1 MQLVVLDVNGT
12 LFSLDPVARRLGE
25 VGLAGQLDVWFARIL
40 RDGFAAAAA
49 GGFAAFADLARHH
62 LQVLLESQ
70 GATSSDETV
79 EHVLGGFEQVVAHPD
94 VEPGLQ
100 RLAEAGVAVT
110 TMTNGTVD
118 ITRRFLSRAGLDPLV
133 GATHDVA
140 MAGQWKPAPR
150 AYRFVLDHHDV
161 DPRDAVMIAVHP
173 WDLQGAAAVGMAT
186 AWINRAGAH
195 FPDPFTAPD
204 VQGGSLV
211 EVVDALLA
219 RGA

>member
-12 LFSLDPVARRLGE
+12 LFSMDPIARRLSD
-25 VGLAGQLDVWFARIL
+25 VGLDGQLDVWFARIL

-62 LQVLLESQ
+62 LHVLLEAQ
-70 GATSSDETV
+70 GAEAPDETF

-100 RLAEAGVAVT
+100 RLADAGVAVA

-118 ITRRFLSRAGLDPLV
+118 ITRRFLDRAGLAPLV
-133 GATHDVA
+133 AATHDVA

-161 DPRDAVMIAVHP
+161 EPQHAVMIAVHP
-173 WDLQGAAAVGMAT
+173 WDIQGASAAGMT
-186 AWINRAGAH
+186 PAWINRDSALY
-195 FPDPFTAPD
+195 PDPFTTPD
-204 VQGGSLV
+204 VLGRSLV
-211 EVVDALLA
+211 EVVDSLLA
-219 RGA
+219 QGA